1 MKLIR
6 RLKEIVDNKIP
17 EYVYKHYPYL
27 IEFIYGYVDFIDQEV
42 GEDCLNFTENLNPD
56 KILDRFLD
64 DYFQQYCSQLINT
77 ELYQIT
83 DANKRLFL
91 SIAKFFYK
99 NKGKKFSFDIVLKYL
114 TQFFVFKDEN
124 YIDVID
130 YEIIEDINGWYSSQI
145 GESYSKPYT
154 YIIKGDFPKSLI
166 VTMIENLNPVGF
178 YPEFQFSQIGEETYF
193 NQVLEEY
200 DINTNHIPKFEETYD
215 SELKVSE
222 TFSISVNANL
232 SDESNLEFY
241 KTNSNSFK
249 YNGKFK
255 YNGLKKYNGV
265 DNGTWERFDIQIFRN
280 GVLIEDI
287 ASTLNPDA

>member
-1 MKLIR
+1 MKLTR
-6 RLKEIVDNKIP
+6 RLREIVDSKIP

-27 IEFIYGYVDFIDQEV
+27 IEFIYGYTDFIDQEV
-42 GEDCLNFTENLNPD
+42 GQDCLNFTDNLNPN

-64 DYFQQYCSQLINT
+64 EYFQQYCSQLINT

-99 NKGKKFSFDIVLKYL
+99 NKGKKFSFDIALKYL

-130 YEIIEDINGWYSSQI
+130 YEIIEDVNGWYSSQI
-145 GESYSKPYT
+145 GESYSKPFT
-154 YIIKGDFPKSLI
+154 YIIRGDFPKSLI

-178 YPEFQFSQIGEETYF
+178 YPEFQFSQIAEETYF
-193 NQVLEEY
+193 NASLEEFE
-200 DINTNHIPKFEETYD
+200 IITNYLPEIEETYD
-215 SELKVSE
+215 VELKVSE
-222 TFSISVNANL
+222 IYSISIGADL
-232 SDESNLEFY
+232 GEEANLEFY
-241 KTNSNSFK
+241 RTNQKPFR

-255 YNGLKKYNGV
+255 YDGTKKYNGV
-265 DNGTWERFDIQIFRN
+265 DSGTWERFEIQIFD
-280 GVLIEDI
+280 GGILIETLS
-287 ASTLNPDA
+287 STLNEDA